1 MIKKAILMVFVF
13 VLLVS
18 AAFGG
23 CKTSRD
29 TIMYL
34 DADRFMAVDRVCNVS
49 PKQGEQMMYADV
61 RDGIAAAIPKGTS
74 LKIEKY
80 INEYITLVSINE
92 VYLIA
97 FTGSYSCN

>member
-61 RDGIAAAIPKGTS
+61 RDGIAAAIPKVLP
-74 LKIEKY
+74 LKLKNI
-80 INEYITLVSINE
+80 
-92 VYLIA
+92 
-97 FTGSYSCN
+97 